1 MCNERTNTAISAHLT
16 IAIIIIINNILRIGG
31 LSPWLMPEAE
41 RISFEGNLVKT
52 KIALEDAFFAVA
64 KASKVPSIIICDRG
78 TMDTSA
84 YLDRDTWEVVMDE
97 FGWNVV
103 DLRDK

>member
-1 MCNERTNTAISAHLT
+1 MRDT
-16 IAIIIIINNILRIGG
+16 GG

-41 RISFEGNLVKT
+41 RISFEGNLVRT